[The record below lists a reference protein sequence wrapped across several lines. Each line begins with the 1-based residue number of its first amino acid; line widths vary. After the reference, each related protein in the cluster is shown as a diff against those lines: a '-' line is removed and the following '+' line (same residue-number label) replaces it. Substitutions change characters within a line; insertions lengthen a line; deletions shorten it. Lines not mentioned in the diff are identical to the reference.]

1 MCACRLEG
9 MMQPS
14 SGASQSPMLG
24 ELEDYLH
31 EIRGRDVVADDDEA
45 DAGDVYSQL
54 AQKEKDLLLAAEI
67 GKELLERNSDLSR
80 QNERLTEEYSRKLEV
95 LEQEKH
101 ALRRKLESLS
111 GESDGRLAELQA
123 DLAQARQ
130 QLADQQALLRNLE
143 KERGALVHEMADQ
156 NQRLAQ
162 ELKAAR
168 RAEDQAAGQYRSL
181 RQQLSMRRSSLD
193 DHVAQLQ
200 GLRDEITLL
209 SERKAELERRISA
222 LVDDRESLSL
232 SLEESGDRI
241 MLLEKQRH
249 EYETQI
255 RQQQRDME
263 ELRLAN
269 VHLQDRVDAL
279 QRQRTSSP
287 LLPGLLG
294 GGGQRSLFNEIEMSS
309 SSSADDEAGSMGRRS
324 RQPSQLGSSS
334 AGYPADFDEIECDDC
349 DLATDE
355 DKHLRQELA
364 QAVQE
369 LQRLAGE
376 LRRQRDSAG
385 SPPSSDSGVPPS
397 PQELDPSDVSAHML
411 AAVVADL
418 RSLLHDLLTGSAAP
432 VCQACQ
438 AVAERAR
445 EEAEL
450 RRELADKGDE
460 LRMRSAELVEAQRQL
475 ALRETELRALHE
487 ERDRLRDDVG
497 SSRMAKDEIVKRAWD
512 TRDQAVARKNN
523 TEIELAKTRIELMHI
538 NSQLMEAI
546 QQKVEL
552 SQQLEQWQVDMQSLL
567 DERVQKQLRIQEAE
581 DRRRKAQAAA
591 ASNGTAASP
600 QQKTPSKGKLFSL
613 WKKQPQTPTQ

>member
-9 MMQPS
+9 MQPTT
-14 SGASQSPMLG
+14 GASHSPMLG

-31 EIRGRDVVADDDEA
+31 EIRGREVAPDDDEA
-45 DAGDVYSQL
+45 EPGDVYSQL

-111 GESDGRLAELQA
+111 GESDSRLAELQA

-130 QLADQQALLRNLE
+130 QLADQQELLRALE

-222 LVDDRESLSL
+222 LVDERESLSL

-241 MLLEKQRH
+241 LLLEKQRH

-263 ELRLAN
+263 ELRIAN
-269 VHLQDRVDAL
+269 GHLQDRMDAL

-287 LLPGLLG
+287 LLNGLLNP
-294 GGGQRSLFNEIEMSS
+294 GQRSLFNEIEMSS

-334 AGYPADFDEIECDDC
+334 AGFPGDFDEIECDDC

-364 QAVQE
+364 QAVQD
-369 LQRLAGE
+369 LQRLASE
-376 LRRQRDSAG
+376 LRRQRESSSAN
-385 SPPSSDSGVPPS
+385 SDSGVPPS
-397 PQELDPSDVSAHML
+397 PQELDPSEVSAHML
-411 AAVVADL
+411 HAVVADL
-418 RSLLHDLLTGSAAP
+418 RALLHDMLAGGAA

-438 AVAERAR
+438 AAAERGR

-450 RRELADKGDE
+450 RRELADKSDE
-460 LRMRSAELVEAQRQL
+460 LRRRSADLAEAQRQL
-475 ALRETELRALHE
+475 ALRDTELRALHE

-591 ASNGTAASP
+591 ANGASASP
-600 QQKTPSKGKLFSL
+600 QQKTPSKGGKLFGL
-613 WKKQPQTPTQ
+613 WKKQQSPQTPQ